1 MENTNILI
9 ICTGNS
15 CRSQIAEG
23 YFKFFKNKMKLK
35 INILSAGI
43 KAEGINPKAAEIML
57 KDHIYISG
65 QTSNKID
72 EYINENITHVI
83 TVCDHANENCPVF
96 LKKTHFTHQNFK
108 DPSKVIGNKE
118 EIQLEFDNCREEI
131 KNFSKEYLKANF
143 RI

>member
-9 ICTGNS
+9 ICTSNS

-43 KAEGINPKAAEIML
+43 KAEGINPMAAEIML
-57 KDHIYISG
+57 KDHIDISS

-83 TVCDHANENCPVF
+83 TVCDHANENCPWV
-96 LKKTHFTHQNFK
+96 
-108 DPSKVIGNKE
+108 SI
-118 EIQLEFDNCREEI
+118 
-131 KNFSKEYLKANF
+131 
-143 RI
+143 

>member
-35 INILSAGI
+35 INIFSAGI

-57 KDHIYISG
+57 KDHIDISG

-72 EYINENITHVI
+72 EYSDIDITEADNNILISSKNLGDNKYHNALINR
-83 TVCDHANENCPVF
+83 CF
-96 LKKTHFTHQNFK
+96 S
-108 DPSKVIGNKE
+108 PS
-118 EIQLEFDNCREEI
+118 
-131 KNFSKEYLKANF
+131 
-143 RI
+143 

>member
-43 KAEGINPKAAEIML
+43 KAEGINPMAAEIML
-57 KDHIYISG
+57 KDHIDISS

-83 TVCDHANENCPVF
+83 TVCDHANESCPVF

-108 DPSKVIGNKE
+108 DPSKVVGNKE